1 MKEIILLTPEE
12 MATKYLEQKARMK
25 ETNRLWR
32 LKHKTEIITK
42 VKSYYQLNKE
52 RLNKRS
58 MELVKEKRDAKRE
71 IKMDISTD

>member
-25 ETNRLWR
+25 ETNSLWR

-42 VKSYYQLNKE
+42 VKSYYQLNKD